1 MITRP
6 LLENSSS
13 LYFEARPLELYVF
26 IDPSCHEC
34 WQLQPLL
41 KRLQIDYERYF
52 TLRVILR
59 TSLPSLNCST
69 SLTAEKNDCCAEK
82 IHPAFPSI
90 AIKAAEFQGKR
101 AGLKF
106 VSKLFEYANLK
117 ERNVNSFSVLVE
129 IAQAVHLDVDEFTK
143 DFASKHVHRALQ
155 IDLYMAKEM
164 EVDYAPT
171 FVFFNENIEDEGL
184 KVSGL
189 YTYDIYEQI
198 IEELIGQSIYP
209 DPPPSLEELFKR
221 FDTLATKEIA
231 DIYRMPEKAAE
242 RELKKRLLQQHVER
256 LSIHDTTLWRQKRV
270 AQQV

>member
-6 LLENSSS
+6 LLKSSTS
-13 LYFEARPLELYVF
+13 LHFAARPLELYVF
-26 IDPSCHEC
+26 IDPACNEC
-34 WQLQPLL
+34 WHLQPTLR
-41 KRLQIDYERYF
+41 RLQIDYERYF
-52 TLRVILR
+52 TLRIVLK
-59 TSLPSLNCST
+59 TSLPSLNYSCSRMI
-69 SLTAEKNDCCAEK
+69 SENDACENEV
-82 IHPAFPSI
+82 HPAFPSI

-106 VSKLFEYANLK
+106 ASKLFEFANIK
-117 ERNVNSFSVLVE
+117 GRNVNAFSVLVE
-129 IAQAVHLDVDEFTK
+129 IAQLIQLDVDEFVR

-189 YTYDIYEQI
+189 YSYDIYEQI

-209 DPPPSLEELFKR
+209 DSPPSLEYLFKR
-221 FDTLATKEIA
+221 FDTLTTREIA
-231 DIYRMPEKAAE
+231 DIYRIPEKSAE

-256 LSIHDTTLWRQKRV
+256 LFVKDTTLWRQK
-270 AQQV
+270 QTP